1 VDIETAT
8 DRCVF
13 RANAH
18 RYVCSANAD
27 PDTDTH
33 PSHHGPRKVLEA
45 LRDYDALHPLVL
57 PGFQPISSRRLSR
70 SPPSLH
76 GCLSIPSFAN
86 ALSLPIL
93 QSMYNNVMNR

>member
-18 RYVCSANAD
+18 CYVCSANAD
-27 PDTDTH
+27 PDADTH
-33 PSHHGPRKVLEA
+33 PSHHGPRKILETP
-45 LRDYDALHPLVL
+45 RDS
-57 PGFQPISSRRLSR
+57 QPTSSRRLLR
-70 SPPSLH
+70 SPPSMH

-86 ALSLPIL
+86 ILSLPIL
-93 QSMYNNVMNR
+93 RSTYDDVMNR